1 MTEDNIYK
9 KEKKKQGKREN
20 LMIPY
25 QNKMNHFSKRSYV
38 YKVNTKS

>member
-9 KEKKKQGKREN
+9 KEKKQGKREN

-25 QNKMNHFSKRSYV
+25 QNEMNHFSKRAMF
-38 YKVNTKS
+38 TK